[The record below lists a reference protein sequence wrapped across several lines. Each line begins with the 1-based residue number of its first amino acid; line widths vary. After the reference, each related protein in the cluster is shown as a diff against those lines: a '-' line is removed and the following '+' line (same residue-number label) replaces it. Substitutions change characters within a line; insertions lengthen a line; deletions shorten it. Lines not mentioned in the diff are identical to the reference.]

1 MKPILV
7 NFRDTRVLVIGFGPI
22 GQHKAS
28 VLFHE
33 GATICVV
40 DPRISEALMADHPEY
55 TFKLKPYD
63 VSDLEGL
70 DFVVVATSDKTLNQL
85 IAGEAKAKHLLC
97 SVVSSGEESGFTFMS
112 VVKRGDLTIG
122 ISTQHLFPGLTKK
135 VRRQLEDYFPEDY
148 GDYIAYMA
156 AERLKILGIDTED
169 KDQLMK
175 ELMSISYEA
184 YKQGR
189 D

>member
-1 MKPILV
+1 MKPVLV

-28 VLFHE
+28 VLFCE

-40 DPRISEALMADHPEY
+40 DPHISEALMADHPEY
-55 TFKLKPYD
+55 IFKLKPYD
-63 VSDLEGL
+63 VSDLEGV
-70 DFVVVATSDKTLNQL
+70 DFVVIATSDKTLNQR
-85 IAGEAKAKHLLC
+85 IAGEAKANHLLC

-112 VVKRGDLTIG
+112 VIKRGDLTIG

>member
-1 MKPILV
+1 MQPILV

-28 VLFHE
+28 VLFRE

-40 DPRISEALMADHPEY
+40 DPNIGEALMAEHPEY
-55 TFKLKPYD
+55 AFKLKPYD
-63 VSDLEGL
+63 DGDLEGV
-70 DFVVVATSDKTLNQL
+70 DFVVAATSDKIQNQL
-85 IAGEAKAKHLLC
+85 IAREAKSRHLLC
-97 SVVSSGEESGFTFMS
+97 SVASSGEESGFTFMS

-122 ISTQHLFPGLTKK
+122 ISTKHLFPGLTKK
-135 VRRQLEDYFPEDY
+135 VRLLLDGYLPEDY

-156 AERLKILGIDTED
+156 SERQKLLGLDTED

>member
-7 NFRDTRVLVIGFGPI
+7 NFRDTRVLVIGFGAI

-40 DPRISEALMADHPEY
+40 DPHIREALMADHPEY

-63 VSDLEGL
+63 VSDLENV
-70 DFVVVATSDKTLNQL
+70 DFVIVATSDKTLNQL
-85 IAGEAKAKHLLC
+85 IAGEAKARHLLC
-97 SVVSSGEESGFTFMS
+97 SVVSNGEESRFTFMS
-112 VVKRGDLTIG
+112 EVKRGDLTIG
-122 ISTQHLFPGLTKK
+122 VSTQGLFPGLSKK
-135 VRRQLEDYFPEDY
+135 VRLLLEDYFPEDY

-156 AERLKILGIDTED
+156 IERHKLLGLEAKQ

-189 D
+189 Y

>member
-1 MKPILV
+1 MQPILV
-7 NFRDTRVLVIGFGPI
+7 NFRDTKVLVIGFGPV

-40 DPRISEALMADHPEY
+40 DPCISEALMAEHPQY

-63 VSDLEGL
+63 ANDLEEV
-70 DFVVVATSDKTLNQL
+70 DFVVIATSDKTQNQR
-85 IAGEAKAKHLLC
+85 IAGEAKARHLLC
-97 SVVSSGEESGFTFMS
+97 SVVSSGDESRFTFMS
-112 VVKRGDLTIG
+112 VVKRGDLTLG
-122 ISTQHLFPGLTKK
+122 ISTKHLFPGLTKK
-135 VRRQLEDYFPEDY
+135 VRVLLEDYFPEDY

-156 AERLKILGIDTED
+156 TERQKLLGLEVEN

>member
-7 NFRDTRVLVIGFGPI
+7 NFKDTRVLVIGFGPI

-33 GATICVV
+33 GATIVVV
-40 DPRISEALMADHPEY
+40 DPLTSEALMAEHSEY
-55 TFKLKPYD
+55 TFKLKSYD
-63 VSDLEGL
+63 VSDLDGV
-70 DFVVVATSDKTLNQL
+70 DFVVIATNDKTLNQL
-85 IAGEAKAKHLLC
+85 IAREAKAKHLLC

-112 VVKRGDLTIG
+112 VIKRGDLTIG

>member
-1 MKPILV
+1 MQPILV

-28 VLFHE
+28 VLFRE
-33 GATICVV
+33 GATLCVV
-40 DPRISEALMADHPEY
+40 DPLISEALMAEHPEY
-55 TFKLKPYD
+55 IFKLKPYD
-63 VSDLEGL
+63 VSDLEGV
-70 DFVVVATSDKTLNQL
+70 DFVVIATSDKTLNQR

-97 SVVSSGEESGFTFMS
+97 TVVSSGEESGFTFMS

-135 VRRQLEDYFPEDY
+135 VRLLLDDYLPEDY

-156 AERLKILGIDTED
+156 VERQKILGIDTEN

>member
-7 NFRDTRVLVIGFGPI
+7 NFRDTSVLVIGFGPV

-28 VLFHE
+28 VLFRE

-40 DPRISEALMADHPEY
+40 DPHISEALMADHPEY
-55 TFKLKPYD
+55 IFKIKTYD
-63 VSDLEGL
+63 VRDLEGV
-70 DFVVVATSDKTLNQL
+70 DFVVIATSDKTQNQR

-97 SVVSSGEESGFTFMS
+97 SVVSSGEDSGFTFMS
-112 VVKRGDLTIG
+112 EVKRGDLTIG
-122 ISTQHLFPGLTKK
+122 VSTQGLFPGLSKK
-135 VRRQLEDYFPEDY
+135 VRLLLEDYFPEDY

-156 AERLKILGIDTED
+156 TERHKLLGLDAED

>member
-1 MKPILV
+1 MKPVLV

-28 VLFHE
+28 VLFRE
-33 GATICVV
+33 GAIIVVV
-40 DPRISEALMADHPEY
+40 DPHISEALMAEHPEY
-55 TFKLKPYD
+55 IFNIKPYD
-63 VSDLEGL
+63 VRDLEGI
-70 DFVVVATSDKTLNQL
+70 DFVVIATSDKTLNQR
-85 IAGEAKAKHLLC
+85 IAGEAKANHLLC

-112 VVKRGDLTIG
+112 VIKRGDLTIG